1 MATRVTAANVQA
13 ITKSSREDMAPF
25 IQTANV
31 LVDQHV
37 LGGVGVTTALLF
49 EIELYLAA
57 HFLTVSEE
65 RGGLVRSETGESS
78 DTYGIMPGQGFI
90 MTRFGQQAMALDP
103 TGNLRRSGTGRT
115 ASLKTFPRRLVSTDS
130 SD

>member
-1 MATRVTAANVQA
+1 MSARVTVANVKA
-13 ITKSSREDMAPF
+13 ITGTSREDLSPF

-31 LVDQHV
+31 LVNQHV

-57 HFLTVSEE
+57 HFFTVSDE
-65 RGGLVRSETGESS
+65 RGGLIRSETGESS
-78 DTYGIMPGQGFI
+78 DAYGVKPGQGLT
-90 MTRFGQQAMALDP
+90 MTRFGQQAVALDP
-103 TGNLRRSGTGRT
+103 TGSLRRFGSGIT
-115 ASLKTFPRRLVSTDS
+115 ASLKTYPRRLVSTDS

>member
-1 MATRVTAANVQA
+1 MTVRVTVANVQS
-13 ITKSSREDMAPF
+13 ITGTDREDLAPF

-57 HFLTVSEE
+57 HFFTVSDE
-65 RGGLVRSETGESS
+65 RGGLIRSETGESV
-78 DTYGIMPGQGFI
+78 DAYGLVPGQGLI
-90 MTRFGQQAMALDP
+90 MTRFGQQAIALDP
-103 TGNLRRSGTGRT
+103 TGSLRRSGTGLT
-115 ASLKTFPRRLVSTDS
+115 ASFKTFPRRLLSTDS
-130 SD
+130 SA